1 MLPLAA
7 IVIPNKKVI
16 LAILV
21 YAVVAFCTIF
31 NAVIAVRGRSP
42 VTGKRL
48 DGRLLVWC
56 SACALVGIV
65 LLVMA
70 LAD

>member
-7 IVIPNKKVI
+7 FAIQNKKVI
-16 LAILV
+16 LALLV
-21 YAVVAFCTIF
+21 YALVAFCTIF
-31 NAVIAVRGRSP
+31 NAVIAARGRSP

-56 SACALVGIV
+56 TGCAAVGVV